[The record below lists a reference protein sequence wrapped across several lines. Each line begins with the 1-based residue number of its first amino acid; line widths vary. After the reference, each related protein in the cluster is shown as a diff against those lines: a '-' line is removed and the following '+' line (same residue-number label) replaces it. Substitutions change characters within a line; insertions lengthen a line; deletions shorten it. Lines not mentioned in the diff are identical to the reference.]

1 MLPKGFVKLIARAIF
16 ASVIGMLVGA
26 VLGLFIVGLVAAAVI
41 VITGSSTMVLSSLES
56 SRHSSFDFT
65 ALAVATLGG
74 GALSGIIFGVVFGA
88 SIGSQVGVLS
98 VVADYL
104 VKRID
109 AITSEPI
116 K

>member
-1 MLPKGFVKLIARAIF
+1 MLPEGFVKLIAKAIY

-41 VITGSSTMVLSSLES
+41 VIAGSSSMILSSLES
-56 SRHSSFDFT
+56 SRQSNFDFA

-74 GALSGIIFGVVFGA
+74 GALSGIVFGIFFGA
-88 SIGSQVGVLS
+88 SIGTQVGLLS

-109 AITSEPI
+109 AITSEPR